1 MGRDK
6 AKKPRK
12 QPGPSPM
19 DRAETVDRNRR
30 PLCGVCGGSVVR
42 YTDAASRSELT
53 VVHSDRALDDAHT
66 PELVW
71 VWDEVQCDFCGAPGA
86 VWSYQVAPLNT
97 LGTTDFGPGVTAT
110 DLNDTPWTACQ
121 GCADLIEAQAW
132 DGLLQRFADR
142 ITVESGVRPNP
153 AQLAPLAQIQQQFVQ
168 MRTGNRLPYATA
180 A

>member
-6 AKKPRK
+6 ANKPRK
-12 QPGPSPM
+12 HSPSPM
-19 DRAETVDRNRR
+19 DRAQTVDRNRR

-42 YTDAASRSELT
+42 YTDAATPSQLA
-53 VVHSDRALDDAHT
+53 VVHADRARDQSHPA
-66 PELVW
+66 ELVW
-71 VWDEVQCDFCGAPGA
+71 VWDEVQCDFCGGNGA

-97 LGTTDFGPGVTAT
+97 LSSGAFGPAVTAT

-142 ITVESGVRPNP
+142 ITEENGIRPTP
-153 AQLAPLAQIQQQFVQ
+153 VQLAPLAGAQQQFAR
-168 MRTGNRLPYATA
+168 MRTGNRLPYNATA
-180 A
+180 